1 MRVLITGA
9 SGLLGRHLIK
19 SHDPLDEILGVVRSN
34 TVTSGELSCETRA
47 LDLTNFHGVRE
58 VTREF
63 APEVIIHTAAEGRVD
78 AVQGRPQD
86 FRKLNVDLPLLLSDY
101 AVSSGTQFIHLSSN
115 AVFGGRT
122 RPYSDISR
130 PDPINDYGVLKA
142 EAEKLIESSNS
153 RALTVRPI
161 LMYGWPGAAGRQN
174 PVTTWVNELREGRRI
189 RVVDDVWTE
198 PLAAW
203 DCAEAIWKAV
213 KLNLSGPLNVSSG
226 ETLSLME
233 FAMLVAETFNFD
245 PSLID
250 RASIQDFP
258 NLAPRPRYTSFDLER
273 LKGELRYSPL
283 SPLEGLLQLRHMEPP
298 VPRYK

>member
-9 SGLLGRHLIK
+9 SGLLGRHLIQ
-19 SHDPLDEILGVVRSN
+19 SHDSLDEILGTVRPH
-34 TVTSGELSCETRA
+34 TMTSGDLSCETRA
-47 LDLTNFHGVRE
+47 LDLTNFHKVRE
-58 VTREF
+58 VSREF

-78 AVQGRPQD
+78 AVQGRLQD
-86 FRKLNVDLPLLLSDY
+86 FRKLNVELPLLLSDY
-101 AVSSGTQFIHLSSN
+101 AVSSGTQFVHLSSN

-122 RPYSDISR
+122 RPYSDYSKR
-130 PDPINDYGVLKA
+130 DPINDYGVLKA
-142 EAEKLIESSNS
+142 EAETLVCGSNS

-174 PVTTWVNELREGRRI
+174 PVTTWIKELREGRSI

-198 PLAAW
+198 PLTAW

-213 KLNLSGPLNVSSG
+213 KLELAGPLNVSSG
-226 ETLSLME
+226 KSLSLME
-233 FAMLVAETFNFD
+233 FALLVTETFDFD

-258 NLAPRPRYTSFDLER
+258 NLAPRPRNTSFDLER
-273 LKGELRYSPL
+273 LNNELAFSPS
-283 SPLEGLLQLRHMEPP
+283 SPVEGLRQLRLIEPF
-298 VPRYK
+298 VPRHQ